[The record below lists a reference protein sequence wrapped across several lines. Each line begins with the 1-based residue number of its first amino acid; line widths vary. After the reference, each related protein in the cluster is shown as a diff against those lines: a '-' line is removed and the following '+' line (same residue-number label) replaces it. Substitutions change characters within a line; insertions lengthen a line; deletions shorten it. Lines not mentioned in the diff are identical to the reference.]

1 MTARP
6 AVAVV
11 GIPNAGKST
20 LINRLSGT
28 RTAVVHETPG
38 VTRDRKAVPAEWC
51 GLTFDLIDTG
61 GFDEDDEHPL
71 AAGIREQVKAAV
83 RDADLVLFVVDA
95 RVGPLPADHV
105 IADVLRRAGTPVL
118 LAANKLDD
126 TRADAMAA
134 ALYELGVGDPLP
146 VSAVHGTGSGELLD
160 AIVAHLR
167 ELRPEESEDAEEAV
181 VPVAIVGRPNAGK
194 SSLFNAI
201 VGEPRTIVSD
211 IPGTTRDAIDTTVE
225 NRHGRFLFVDTAGM
239 RKAARVSG
247 VEYYSYLRSLQ
258 TLDRAHVAVVVADA
272 TVGIGELDLS
282 IATEATRRGCATV
295 IAYNK
300 WDLERPSLPDARGLA
315 SRKLR
320 QKPQVLPVSAVR
332 HHGLAALLDALVD
345 LDRRYAAHVQTA
357 QLNRILSTL
366 GAVRPAPARKGRR
379 LKIYYGAQYG
389 TAPPRF
395 ALEVND
401 RRLVTRDY
409 GYFVENR
416 LRAELGLEG
425 VPLIIDFKTS

>member
-1 MTARP
+1 MSARP

-105 IADVLRRAGTPVL
+105 IADVLRRAGRPVL

-160 AIVAHLR
+160 EIVAHLR
-167 ELRPEESEDAEEAV
+167 ALRPDESEDVEEAV

-211 IPGTTRDAIDTTVE
+211 IPGTTRDAIDTTVQ

-366 GAVRPAPARKGRR
+366 GGVRPAPARKGRR